1 MVINLRCT
9 DAKYSTVKLSEEE
22 NQKQLKLKESI
33 TKLVNETNE
42 IPQSSYHEII
52 DNNNNVSLNVQKHLA
67 N

>member
-9 DAKYSTVKLSEEE
+9 DSKYPTVKLSEEE
-22 NQKQLKLKESI
+22 NQKFLKLKESI

-42 IPQSSYHEII
+42 IPQSSFHEII
-52 DNNNNVSLNVQKHLA
+52 DNNNNVSLNVQKHLS